1 MSNVAEYL
9 NLFLSLLSLCLAF
22 YVAVTW
28 SRHKAEQSEGRVWI
42 WERKDLT
49 NVVYE
54 GRGHA
59 WNVVIWEYDGEELH
73 HRGAVR
79 YMEPSNSFQVPI
91 DPHGL
96 EAVYCRCELCCAVD
110 HGKSVRGPNQRS
122 WVVAW
127 TFGPHSRFIR
137 IELVNISNSRK
148 IRRKAMQLMRQHQK
162 ALPVQH
168 LVPHIEAFVF

>member
-49 NVVYE
+49 
-54 GRGHA
+54 
-59 WNVVIWEYDGEELH
+59 NVVIWEYDGEELH